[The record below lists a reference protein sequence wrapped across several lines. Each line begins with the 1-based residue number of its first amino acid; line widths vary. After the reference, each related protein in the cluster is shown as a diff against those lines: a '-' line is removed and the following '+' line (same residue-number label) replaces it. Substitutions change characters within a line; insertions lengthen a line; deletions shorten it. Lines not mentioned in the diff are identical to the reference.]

1 MDHIEALSLATKI
14 ATGAGCAKSKRG
26 VVIWSD
32 EGVLA
37 AGSNSP
43 PTGFTCGG
51 SCGPQCNKVAVH
63 AEQRALMNCLKRG
76 KRVVGAEMLHVKVT
90 LQVKEVPDQ
99 GPGLTRVADIWVATP
114 GGPPSCVDC
123 SKLILESG
131 IAGMWLYED
140 RPEGPSLVR
149 YTAQE
154 FHEATLTNL
163 GLPL

>member
-43 PTGFTCGG
+43 PTGFICGG

-90 LQVKEVPDQ
+90 QQEDGVWL
-99 GPGLTRVADIWVATP
+99 ATA